1 MQFLS
6 WLQDLDISQWVAG
19 SDWGYPILLSI
30 HSIGMGTVVGI
41 LAMFNLRVL
50 GFRRDIPLLALG
62 KFMNVAWVG
71 FLINATS
78 GLLLFM
84 SAATR
89 LIANWPFLVKM
100 ACIIIAGLLSWLL
113 WQSLIND
120 DLRRSRSSA
129 DLPANPHLDKGSRII
144 AGASLVTWFAAITS
158 GRLIAY
164 VMDHALLKAGL

>member
-6 WLQDLDISQWVAG
+6 WLQDLEISQWVAG

-62 KFMNVAWVG
+62 KFMKVALIG
-71 FLINATS
+71 FFINATS

-89 LIANWPFLVKM
+89 LISNWPFLVKM
-100 ACIIIAGLLSWLL
+100 FCIIIAGLLSWLL
-113 WQSLIND
+113 WRSLTHAD
-120 DLRRSRSSA
+120 PQRPRASA
-129 DLPANPHLDKGSRII
+129 HVDANPHSDKVSRII